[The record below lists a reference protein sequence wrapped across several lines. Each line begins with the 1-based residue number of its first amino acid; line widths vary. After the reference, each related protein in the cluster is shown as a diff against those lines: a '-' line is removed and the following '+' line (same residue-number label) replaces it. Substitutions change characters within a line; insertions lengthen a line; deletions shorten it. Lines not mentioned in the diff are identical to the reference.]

1 MSETIAVDLRLDE
14 YEIIKKRRSE
24 EAHKEATREFQL
36 KSITVANEYF
46 LWANENNLPSP
57 DSGTFVN
64 QFGYEDIDHSIM
76 RNAVEQIWKL
86 VFSFEIPKEETPNG
100 H

>member
-1 MSETIAVDLRLDE
+1 MSEPITVDLRLDE

-24 EAHKEATREFQL
+24 EAHKKATREFQL